1 MTTFLIVMGVWIV
14 VGFVVAVIVGKVIKY
29 GSGD

>member
-1 MTTFLIVMGVWIV
+1 MTTFLIVLGVWIV
-14 VGFVVAVIVGKVIKY
+14 IGLAVAVLAGKSIKY

>member
-1 MTTFLIVMGVWIV
+1 MTTFLIVLGVWIV
-14 VGFVVAVIVGKVIKY
+14 VGFVVAVIVGKAIKY